1 MYSYHLVMDWVLTGQ
16 SLSLEMFRNWFLKV
30 HPKKCQVGHFNFA
43 KKSDFWL
50 EFWTGFRPGFRT
62 GFGQWLGKDTSLLSS
77 NDV

>member
-50 EFWTGFRPGFRT
+50 GFWLSFRQV
-62 GFGQWLGKDTSLLSS
+62 FGQWLGKESSLLSS